1 MWSVDGNLDMVIG
14 TRGGRYQP
22 QLLSHFILKIL
33 KNENLEH
40 AMTSPRWNID
50 EFGKDSVSEINIEPG
65 LDEKIIN
72 HLIKRGHKV
81 NQLKDL
87 QNSYGPISAII
98 NTAESWKASHDI
110 RVDTASSII
119 KEI

>member
-1 MWSVDGNLDMVIG
+1 MWSENGNLDMIIG

-33 KNENLEH
+33 KNENLED
-40 AMTSPRWNID
+40 AMNSPRWNID
-50 EFGKDSVSEINIEPG
+50 EFGKETSSELNIEPG
-65 LDEKIIN
+65 LDVKITN
-72 HLIKRGHKV
+72 ELISKGHKV

-87 QNSYGPISAII
+87 QNSYGPISAIV
-98 NTAESWKASHDI
+98 NTGGSWKASHDI

-119 KEI
+119 K